1 MTSAAHLFQRRVLMG
16 ALLFFALVFGV
27 RLAHADD
34 AQCYANM
41 MAAIVPNEKFMND
54 NYAFYQRDSVVG
66 HCDSG
71 GGCAA
76 LLKYHYGNQPPGAAG
91 ADTPSFMC
99 QAGDQPTPPD
109 PCKTASPRHGFIE
122 LDTNAT
128 GFACDGQCSYAL
140 TEGDQTSNG
149 LGQSVMSGTWTPTG
163 GHCSAPT
170 PGFGDG
176 APQPPNLCGNA
187 SCIKPGGDVCS
198 KDSKGNS
205 MCVDGPTA
213 TGPGGCSGTDA
224 GAICAG
230 PKPPLPTPPQLTQIT
245 DPATEITGSDH
256 YTQQTTSTGGGLP
269 IVTPIVVNTYG
280 VGGSQDSPT
289 TSGQTAGDKGPPPAS
304 SSSTGTKPQANTAAG
319 GGDCGSP
326 PAMTGDAALAM
337 IARQEWLARCGPDK
351 ADKNGNGQPDWTE
364 VTDADS
370 ERYGTTDTNPS
381 SVFQDKDVTL
391 DKVDQTSWAGNSCP
405 DIGTAEVFGQ
415 QWTAAD
421 PMLFCAWL
429 AKVRAVILVFGAI
442 AAATIL
448 ALGSR

>member
-1 MTSAAHLFQRRVLMG
+1 MTSAAQLFQRRVLMG
-16 ALLFFALVFGV
+16 ALLLLVFLLGAT
-27 RLAHADD
+27 RARADD
-34 AQCYANM
+34 ASCYAAM
-41 MAAIVPNEKFMND
+41 MQAVARNEANIQAGWPYYHRD
-54 NYAFYQRDSVVG
+54 NVSGQ
-66 HCDSG
+66 CDSG
-71 GGCAA
+71 GGCTAY
-76 LLKYHYGNQPPGAAG
+76 LDYHYGNTAPGIAGRDTPQFACAAG
-91 ADTPSFMC
+91 E
-99 QAGDQPTPPD
+99 QPNPPD
-109 PCKTASPRHGFIE
+109 PCKTAAPRYGYVE
-122 LDTNAT
+122 YDGTAT
-128 GFACDGQCSYAL
+128 AQACDGQCAYAL
-140 TEGDQTSNG
+140 IEGDGSSNG
-149 LGQSVMSGTWTPTG
+149 QGQSVMSGKWKPTG
-163 GHCSAPT
+163 AHCSGT
-170 PGFGDG
+170 SPGFGDG
-176 APQPPNLCGNA
+176 APEPPNLCGTA
-187 SCIKPGGDVCS
+187 SCMKPGSGDVCA
-198 KDSKGNS
+198 KDRAGNG
-205 MCVDGPTA
+205 MCVPGPVA
-213 TGPGGCSGTDA
+213 TGPGGCTGTAD

-245 DPATEITGSDH
+245 DPATEVTGNDH

-269 IVTPIVVNTYG
+269 IVTPINVVTYG
-280 VGGSQDSPT
+280 VGGAQDSPT
-289 TSGQTAGDKGPPPAS
+289 SSGQQAGDKGPAPAS
-304 SSSTGTKPQANTAAG
+304 SAGNKPSNTASG